1 MNYKCVLFNLEK
13 KYFCTLSL
21 PSNSLKYLKG
31 FKSTAQSIY
40 KKLHVLKQNERMG
53 FSSISA

>member
-1 MNYKCVLFNLEK
+1 MCVNLEK
-13 KYFCTLSL
+13 KYFCTLSFT
-21 PSNSLKYLKG
+21 SVYLKYFKG

-40 KKLHVLKQNERMG
+40 KKLHVLKQNERMS